1 MENLTENELNA
12 LNLLL
17 NKVQTVINTNDSD
30 YLYEH
35 KITKIIDK
43 CFSISKSFKN
53 VSTLNEE
60 S

>member
-43 CFSISKSFKN
+43 FFSISK
-53 VSTLNEE
+53 
-60 S
+60 